1 MCSEE
6 QEPPKQVK
14 LFTDDLTELS
24 KQQDL
29 IESQERI
36 LSALRLQMEKY
47 IVDHYG
53 VDLEDNW
60 ILDLVA
66 GTLVRTDM

>member
-47 IVDHYG
+47 VVDHYG

-60 ILDLVA
+60 ILDLTE
-66 GTLVRTDM
+66 GELRQE